1 MKKIQGIDK
10 EIKKLKAHLTQ
21 LKLNVK
27 TRSMGVLLNQEA
39 TIRKK
44 MKVVQYLLNQLD
56 CRDGSG
62 PGGADQPDPA
72 GGAGDLPLLCP
83 AGGQHPGDL
92 R

>member
-21 LKLNVK
+21 LKLNGK

-44 MKVVQYLLNQLD
+44 MKVVHTIEALQEELKVEHSTVVKSCHD
-56 CRDGSG
+56 TDVM
-62 PGGADQPDPA
+62 
-72 GGAGDLPLLCP
+72 
-83 AGGQHPGDL
+83 
-92 R
+92 